1 MLDCSVSQP
10 IPGQCAHFFPS
21 LVITHRIQCIS
32 KPLVSWNKCVSAG
45 LVQKCAHLARSPR
58 NGLAKNT
65 VGGESWE
72 MVFFFFQQRWCD
84 LPTPVTRRRNEARTT
99 LLFFFTRGWDV
110 HLRKTAGLS
119 SVVVG
124 DWECWCVSTSLIL
137 CNILGMVQ
145 CKCLLVNYCLCA
157 FVCVVKYPQHC
168 AESWVTELKVL
179 NDHWELQ

>member
-110 HLRKTAGLS
+110 HLRKTAGFFVSHCGCLR
-119 SVVVG
+119 V
-124 DWECWCVSTSLIL
+124 CVSTSLIL
-137 CNILGMVQ
+137 CNIVGVVQ
-145 CKCLLVNYCLCA
+145 CNEFLWMT
-157 FVCVVKYPQHC
+157 VCVCVRG
-168 AESWVTELKVL
+168 
-179 NDHWELQ
+179 